1 MELFC
6 FKMFMY
12 QLAS

>member
-1 MELFC
+1 
-6 FKMFMY
+6 MFMY